1 MINYSK
7 LEVVIV
13 FVMKIHKKTRKE
25 EREKN
30 RMMVMEEVEMIM
42 KVM

>member
-1 MINYSK
+1 
-7 LEVVIV
+7 
-13 FVMKIHKKTRKE
+13 MKIDKKTRKE